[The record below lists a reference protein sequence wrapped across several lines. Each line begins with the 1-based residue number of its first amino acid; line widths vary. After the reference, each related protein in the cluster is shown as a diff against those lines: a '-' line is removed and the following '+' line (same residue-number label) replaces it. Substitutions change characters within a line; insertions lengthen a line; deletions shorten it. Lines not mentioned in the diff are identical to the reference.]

1 MKKRAKQKSFQGQ
14 SGPMPYSRSESII
27 TNFDS
32 CGRRSQQKW
41 RAIQE
46 LHTHLGGEKE
56 SKKNWEFGALRDN
69 KKSERAIDTM
79 RTCWLGRATWTR
91 GGRSEV
97 WSKQGRERRQE
108 KIRSDS
114 GRWKERRENESDS
127 VIRKAIKVLNG
138 FDNAKSLSSAP
149 SATRFLVSVELMLA
163 GPAQG
168 DERITFEIA

>member
-27 TNFDS
+27 TNFNS

-69 KKSERAIDTM
+69 KKASERSTQCGPVDWGERREREEADQKSDQS
-79 RTCWLGRATWTR
+79 R
-91 GGRSEV
+91 GGRDG
-97 WSKQGRERRQE
+97 K
-108 KIRSDS
+108 
-114 GRWKERRENESDS
+114 
-127 VIRKAIKVLNG
+127 RK
-138 FDNAKSLSSAP
+138 
-149 SATRFLVSVELMLA
+149 
-163 GPAQG
+163 
-168 DERITFEIA
+168 